1 MLKSKLSIKQVANL
15 YLFLSVPLYS
25 IVISDLMICTDVEN
39 GLADIAG
46 EGEAARN

>member
-25 IVISDLMICTDVEN
+25 IIISDLMICIDVEN

-46 EGEAARN
+46 EGEAGRN